1 MKRLILLLVFTGS
14 LSLVYA
20 QTYTDAKECYPD
32 CNFSFQDIE
41 NELRPTFSSS
51 DIMDAHAIEIIAQ
64 KMEQFRKEDADK
76 YHLLK
81 NKYCAALT
89 GWIQNGEC
97 YHGGPPPC
105 CNSLVAVPW
114 KKVSVEKAKSTLFA
128 EWHQTQ
134 EKRNKDISQ
143 AVRNGYELTRK
154 QVYNQFNAFY
164 KQATECTKVLRDDA
178 AYYNKNKAV
187 VNQYISQM
195 GNLYTQMKEY
205 IDVKIPGAQQ
215 VQNVQFTTVEMDKLR
230 VEICKVTEEI
240 SQGKIFDP
248 LLTQHNNMYSDF
260 PWQKEA
266 VAKAKMAEAVNNK
279 SSKVSINTDEQ
290 TKDNSTNQNELA
302 SIDNDQPVDFTKPIV
317 RSKSVKVDAVVATD
331 QKKESAQI
339 PAKENK
345 MTAKENKNETT
356 NTNSNEEKVSQSLK
370 TVLNK
375 IDNLQKDLTKIK
387 SSTVYNGDKD
397 EFMYLRLSIGLN
409 YQRIPT
415 LQNFDY
421 FDKVSET
428 KVRAF
433 DSYGFS
439 TNLKFAVFNN
449 QLVSVIA
456 EPFASYSWHF
466 DILKIDKLFNK
477 SKDSTYSKGTDFSAG
492 GTLSV
497 GYALGKQM
505 GLEDKDLRV
514 FIKASYIY
522 RKGND
527 TFALIDANTPANSR
541 YSETQYAYKTLK
553 LGIGVYY
560 GYGTHKQYLELSAF
574 KEYPSFFPNI
584 KSNFFKYNIFSF
596 EVKMPILRGI
606 LAVQYAKNYPISGT
620 VSYTDNFTKTNSDL
634 WIASLTY
641 PINLFSQ
648 NQKN

>member
-1 MKRLILLLVFTGS
+1 MKKVILLLVFTGS
-14 LSLVYA
+14 FLLIHA

-51 DIMDAHAIEIIAQ
+51 DIMDAHAIEIISQ

-114 KKVSVEKAKSTLFA
+114 KKVSVEKAKSALFA

-178 AYYNKNKAV
+178 AYYNKNKAI

-317 RSKSVKVDAVVATD
+317 RSKSVKVDAVIATD
-331 QKKESAQI
+331 QKKATTQKATAI
-339 PAKENK
+339 KNNDNK
-345 MTAKENKNETT
+345 TSRGDEVSE
-356 NTNSNEEKVSQSLK
+356 EEKVTQIVK
-370 TVLNK
+370 TVTNKNK
-375 IDNLQKDLTKIK
+375 IDSLQKVGIKINK
-387 SSTVYNGDKD
+387 SIEAEGDKD
-397 EFMYLRLSIGLN
+397 KSFYVKASAGIM

-415 LQNFDY
+415 LQNFIY
-421 FDKVSET
+421 FDKAAET

-433 DSYGFS
+433 DAYGF
-439 TNLKFAVFNN
+439 TGNLRVAILNN
-449 QLVSVIA
+449 QMFSIQV

-466 DILKIDKLFNK
+466 DISQSKKLFIN
-477 SKDSTYSKGTDFSAG
+477 SRDTSYSRGTDK
-492 GTLSV
+492 SV
-497 GYALGKQM
+497 GGMLSIGFALGKQL
-505 GLEDKDLRV
+505 GLEQDLRI
-514 FIKASYIY
+514 FLKGGYTY
-522 RKGND
+522 RQGND
-527 TFALIDANTPANSR
+527 TSALFDANTPVNTH
-541 YSETQYAYKTLK
+541 YSDTKYAYSTLK
-553 LGIGVYY
+553 LGVGAYY
-560 GYGTHKQYLELSAF
+560 SFGDIDQYAEVSAY
-574 KEYPSFFPNI
+574 KEYPSFFPSI
-584 KSNFFKYNIFSF
+584 KSNFFRYNIFSF
-596 EVKMPILRGI
+596 EAKVAYKKAII
-606 LAVQYAKNYPISGT
+606 AVQYAKNYPVAGT
-620 VSYTDNFTKTNSDL
+620 VSYTDNFTKINSDL
-634 WIASLTY
+634 WIVSFTY
-641 PINLFSQ
+641 PINIFSQ